1 MNHATDTFDRR
12 QFARLLMAGTAAVAL
27 THLSHPGE
35 VGAQEAAAAAT
46 SSYRTATDLRLR
58 TGPGTR
64 RRIILVMPKGVTVTN
79 LGAIKNGFARVS
91 YKGTEGWASLD
102 YLIATDG
109 SQDPILLGSAVT
121 TTTVNLRSGPSTS
134 NQVLRVLATGASV
147 QTSDTVK
154 NGFRYVIH
162 DGLAGWVYDTYLKV
176 GEDSPPAGT
185 LVTTSALNL
194 RAEPNTNAKILTV
207 MPEGAKVTPT
217 GKGYAGFIQVVY
229 GNLTGWAAGAYL
241 N

>member
-1 MNHATDTFDRR
+1 MHHATESLDRR

-27 THLSHPGE
+27 TRLSHPGE

-58 TGPGTR
+58 TGPSTR

-79 LGAIKNGFARVS
+79 LGAVKNGFAKVS

-102 YLIATDG
+102 FLIATYG
-109 SQDPILLGSAVT
+109 SQDPVLLGSAIT
-121 TTTVNLRSGPSTS
+121 TTAVNLRSGPSTS
-134 NQVLRVLATGASV
+134 NQVLRVLAAGASV

-154 NGFRYVIH
+154 NGFRYVVH
-162 DGLAGWVYDTYLKV
+162 DGLAGWVYDTYLKA

-185 LVTTSALNL
+185 LVTTTALNL

-207 MPEGAKVTPT
+207 MPEGTKVTPT
-217 GKGYAGFIQVVY
+217 GKGYAGFVQVVY

>member
-1 MNHATDTFDRR
+1 MHHATESLDRR

-27 THLSHPGE
+27 TRLSHPGE

-58 TGPGTR
+58 TGPSTR

-79 LGAIKNGFARVS
+79 LGAVKNGFAKVS

-102 YLIATDG
+102 FLIATDG
-109 SQDPILLGSAVT
+109 SQDPVLLGSAIT
-121 TTTVNLRSGPSTS
+121 TTAVNLRSGPSTS
-134 NQVLRVLATGASV
+134 NQVLRVLAAGASV

-154 NGFRYVIH
+154 NGFRYVVH
-162 DGLAGWVYDTYLKV
+162 DGLAGWVYDTYLKA

-185 LVTTSALNL
+185 LVTTTALNL

-207 MPEGAKVTPT
+207 MPEGTTVTPT
-217 GKGYAGFIQVVY
+217 GKGYAGFVQVVY

>member
-1 MNHATDTFDRR
+1 MNLATESIDRR

-27 THLSHPGE
+27 TRLSHPGE
-35 VGAQEAAAAAT
+35 VGAQEVTAT
-46 SSYRTATDLRLR
+46 SNYRTTTELRLR

-64 RRIILVMPKGVTVTN
+64 RRIILVMPKGATVTN
-79 LGAIKNGFARVS
+79 LGAVKNGFARVS

-102 YLIATDG
+102 YLIASDG
-109 SQDPILLGSAVT
+109 GQDPVLLGSAVT
-121 TTTVNLRSGPSTS
+121 TTAVNLRSGPSTG

-194 RAEPNTNAKILTV
+194 RTEPNTNAKILTV
-207 MPEGAKVTPT
+207 MPEGVKVTPT
-217 GKGYAGFIQVVY
+217 GKGYAGFVQVVY

>member
-1 MNHATDTFDRR
+1 MHHATESLDRR

-27 THLSHPGE
+27 TRLSHPGE

-58 TGPGTR
+58 TGPSTR

-79 LGAIKNGFARVS
+79 LGAVKNGFAKVS

-102 YLIATDG
+102 FLIATDG
-109 SQDPILLGSAVT
+109 SQDPVLLGSAIT
-121 TTTVNLRSGPSTS
+121 TTAVNLRSGPSTS
-134 NQVLRVLATGASV
+134 NQVLRVLAAGASV

-154 NGFRYVIH
+154 NGFRYVVH
-162 DGLAGWVYDTYLKV
+162 DGLAGWVYDTYLKA

-185 LVTTSALNL
+185 LVTTTALNL

-207 MPEGAKVTPT
+207 MPEGTKVTPT
-217 GKGYAGFIQVVY
+217 GKGLAGFVQVVY